1 MSISQNA
8 TQRSPQASAPW
19 RVALWTA
26 QVLLFVLFGMA
37 GVMKSFVSP
46 QALVGMGI
54 TYATQIPYWLLRFIG
69 ICEAAGA
76 IGVVLPALTRIRPGL
91 TPLAPLGF
99 VTIQILAIGFHV
111 VRGEIASSAPLNA
124 LLLGLS
130 LFVLWGRT
138 KKAPISPR
146 T

>member
-76 IGVVLPALTRIRPGL
+76 IGVVLPALTRIRP
-91 TPLAPLGF
+91 LAALGF

>member
-1 MSISQNA
+1 MGWE
-8 TQRSPQASAPW
+8 SP
-19 RVALWTA
+19 T
-26 QVLLFVLFGMA
+26 
-37 GVMKSFVSP
+37 
-46 QALVGMGI
+46 
-54 TYATQIPYWLLRFIG
+54 LLR
-69 ICEAAGA
+69 
-76 IGVVLPALTRIRPGL
+76 LTRIRPGL
-91 TPLAPLGF
+91 TPLAALGF